1 MSSVPGRAGVKQGV
15 GFGCCF
21 QEGVRGA
28 LPGVFP
34 EKVFL
39 CTQLVV
45 VPFLLLPPL
54 EGRVVLREVSLDG
67 LVVLLGVHGG

>member
-1 MSSVPGRAGVKQGV
+1 MSSVPGRAEV
-15 GFGCCF
+15 GFSCCL
-21 QEGVRGA
+21 QEGVQGA
-28 LPGVFP
+28 FSGVFP

-39 CTQLVV
+39 CAPLVV

>member
-1 MSSVPGRAGVKQGV
+1 MSSVPGRAGV
-15 GFGCCF
+15 GFGCCL
-21 QEGVRGA
+21 QEGVCGA
-28 LPGVFP
+28 FPGVFP

-39 CTQLVV
+39 CAPLLV

-67 LVVLLGVHGG
+67 LVLLLGVHGG

>member
-1 MSSVPGRAGVKQGV
+1 MEAVPGAPGQTGV

-21 QEGVRGA
+21 QEGVHGA
-28 LPGVFP
+28 LRGVFL

-39 CTQLVV
+39 RAQLVV

-54 EGRVVLREVSLDG
+54 EGPVVRWEVSWDG
-67 LVVLLGVHGG
+67 LVVLFGVHGG

>member
-1 MSSVPGRAGVKQGV
+1 MPSVPGRAGV

-21 QEGVRGA
+21 QEDVLGA
-28 LPGVFP
+28 FPGVFP

-39 CTQLVV
+39 RAPLIV
-45 VPFLLLPPL
+45 VPFLLLPSL
-54 EGRVVLREVSLDG
+54 EGPVVLRGVSLDG